1 MKTKV
6 FFYDVFS
13 QKNRNLI
20 PLTHLGDIPQV
31 ISWAPPNMRHKERL
45 KWIFWGNVLV
55 EVLRMS
61 IEGPS
66 NNILRTL
73 WDHLWDIP
81 KLHFFLSKLSA
92 INIKHKGQIL
102 HIYALQYTY
111 IHIMDIYIYA
121 YIYICICICM
131 YVCIYIYIYIYI
143 YWYFSFLTCVSPI
156 VPRLSSKFFHFCKN
170 LFG

>member
-1 MKTKV
+1 MKTQV
-6 FFYDVFS
+6 LFYDVFS

-20 PLTHLGDIPQV
+20 PLSHLGDIPQV
-31 ISWAPPNMRHKERL
+31 TSWAPTNMRHKERL
-45 KWIFWGNVLV
+45 KSIFWGNLLV

-81 KLHFFLSKLSA
+81 KLHFIFFLSKLSA

-121 YIYICICICM
+121 YIYMHMYMYVCM
-131 YVCIYIYIYIYI
+131 YVYIYIYIY
-143 YWYFSFLTCVSPI
+143 
-156 VPRLSSKFFHFCKN
+156 
-170 LFG
+170 